1 MMLFQNPQMKKRM
14 IIMIIALVI
23 VFGGLVAFNMIKGIL
38 IKRFFAT
45 FKSPSVTVTSVV
57 VKEKNWEPRIAA
69 VGNFLA
75 INGVDVNSQASGNVV
90 GIHFNSG
97 QYIEK
102 DQPLIDIDDSVEVAN
117 LKFNQADLALQELNY
132 KRQSDLIKHN
142 ATSSSSVD
150 ESRAKLLEAQANLEK
165 TQALIKQKHITTP
178 FSGQLGIRQIDL
190 GQYITPGQTAIVS
203 LQSMDPL
210 YLEFYLP
217 EQLLGRLQLNQTVTI
232 SMEQNP
238 GLLFEG
244 KLNAINSKI
253 DSNTHTI
260 QVQATVPNCSSEALK
275 NIDKSPLITV
285 KKQAV
290 GNKDLVKCDTVMNQK
305 NHITAFNFVPGM
317 FASIEIE
324 QPIISHVLVVP
335 STAISYTLYGNSVFV
350 IEKMSDQSLQVKRVF
365 VETGEQQGND
375 TVIKKG
381 LSAGQLV
388 VGAGELKLQDGTT
401 VTINNEIQLNTI
413 LNPDSLGS

>member
-97 QYIEK
+97 QYIEQ

-244 KLNAINSKI
+244 KLTAINSKI